1 MLKDLGELV
10 KRLSSGASSG
20 CEDRRAVIALFGASR
35 LPSLRDLA
43 SMEGRSM
50 TRKEDWGRFSD
61 SSRTL
66 PDDLRR
72 ANPLGILMGILMG
85 LGEIIAPRLDFSQL
99 GDRYAKKKIKKRE
112 KDNKSTSAH
121 LGRAACFI

>member
-1 MLKDLGELV
+1 
-10 KRLSSGASSG
+10 
-20 CEDRRAVIALFGASR
+20 
-35 LPSLRDLA
+35 
-43 SMEGRSM
+43 
-50 TRKEDWGRFSD
+50 
-61 SSRTL
+61 
-66 PDDLRR
+66 
-72 ANPLGILMGILMG
+72 MGILMG